1 MEPVNAEPCETWREL
16 LAVRAFGDLTEDE
29 EVAVTA
35 HLEGCTACRETF
47 FELESTVAMLAY
59 ADPSAVEPMAH
70 VPAELSERVLTSLRH
85 SGERERRRRRTGIA
99 ACCFAAAAACALVFA
114 LVLSSQSPGPTTRT
128 MDLKGSS
135 SISAT
140 AQLVEEPWGTSVT
153 LSESG
158 LPGGHVY
165 TVSMETA
172 KGTWWT
178 AGTYRSVSG
187 ATVKATMSCAVFLQ
201 DITGLRVENAKG
213 VTVLSSPSASS
224 STY

>member
-16 LAVRAFGDLTEDE
+16 LAMRAFGDLTKE
-29 EVAVTA
+29 EESALAA
-35 HLEGCTACRETF
+35 HLEGCDACRETSQ
-47 FELESTVAMLAY
+47 ELESTVAMLAY
-59 ADPSAVEPMAH
+59 ADPSTIGPMAH
-70 VPAELSERVLTSLRH
+70 VPPELSERVLTGLRD

-99 ACCFAAAAACALVFA
+99 ACCFAAAAACAVVVA
-114 LVLSSQSPGPTTRT
+114 LVLSSQSPAPITRT

-140 AQLVEEPWGTSVT
+140 AQLVDEPWGTSVI
-153 LSESG
+153 LRESG
-158 LPGGHVY
+158 LPGGKVY

-187 ATVKATMSCAVFLQ
+187 STVQATMSCAVSLK

-213 VTVLSSPSASS
+213 VTVLSSLPGSS